1 MCRPPAAPDETS
13 GREQSNLRTL
23 HGTFD
28 SRRVDISLDPRRVAS
43 PASAS
48 RLMTYRFPFQTNGKF
63 LPYPRPV
70 FSGIGYSC
78 GKMHREVQH
87 LTSSMTSFS
96 LTSPGRVIAVAVGG
110 ETQIVGEAAV

>member
-48 RLMTYRFPFQTNGKF
+48 RLMTYRFPFQTKVF
-63 LPYPRPV
+63 TPV
-70 FSGIGYSC
+70 
-78 GKMHREVQH
+78 R
-87 LTSSMTSFS
+87 SSLGSD
-96 LTSPGRVIAVAVGG
+96 IHVAKC
-110 ETQIVGEAAV
+110 TAKCNI